1 MTHSN
6 LSGIETHLLPPPE
19 AESRLVG
26 LQTWM
31 RESAVDLVCIMQNA
45 DLAYFAGTVQVG
57 VFCIQRE
64 GMPLYLVQKSLTRAQ
79 LESPWKR
86 LIGISSLKKAPAI
99 LAAEGIQ
106 PARRIGLE
114 MDVLPAN
121 NYFRMQS
128 LFPEAELVDASPA
141 IRRLRMIKSSY
152 EVAQMRRA
160 AATTREAFGDIPDW
174 MRRPGATELEISAR
188 LEGRLRELG
197 HQGLT
202 RMRGFNNEMTYG
214 TVASGPSAAAPTCFP
229 GPDGFEGLYPS
240 IPNGSGLRV
249 LKPGDPVMIDIA
261 GGYNG
266 YIIDVTRIFTL
277 GEPSHDIADAFSFS
291 IKLLREIE
299 SRLKPGIVCSQIWE
313 HTLTLVQSSPFVE
326 FFMGTGDSKVR
337 FVGHGVGLE
346 LDELPVLAAGFDFP
360 LESGMTVAVEPKLIF
375 PGRAAVGIENTYLIT
390 ETGFENLTPLPEEI
404 CVA

>member
-1 MTHSN
+1 MKHPN
-6 LSGIETHLLPPPE
+6 VSGTEAHLLPPPE
-19 AESRLVG
+19 AESRLVR

-45 DLAYFAGTVQVG
+45 DLAYFAGTVQLG
-57 VFCIQRE
+57 VFCAPQE
-64 GMPLYLVQKSLTRAQ
+64 GMPLYLVQKSLSRAQ

-86 LIGISSLKKAPAI
+86 LMGISSLKKVPAI
-99 LAAEGIQ
+99 LATEGMQ
-106 PARRIGLE
+106 PVRRIGLE

-128 LFPEAELVDASPA
+128 LFPEAELVDASSA
-141 IRRLRMIKSSY
+141 IRRVRMIKSPY
-152 EVAQMRRA
+152 EVAQMREA
-160 AATTREAFGDIPDW
+160 AAAVREAFSNIPDW

-240 IPNGSGLRV
+240 IPNGSGPRV
-249 LKPGDPVMIDIA
+249 LNPGDPVMIDIA

-266 YIIDVTRIFTL
+266 YIIDVTRIFAM
-277 GEPSHDIADAFSFS
+277 GELSDDMVNAYSFS
-291 IKLLREIE
+291 VGLLREIE
-299 SRLKPGIVCSQIWE
+299 AHLRPGMVCSQIWE
-313 HTLTLVQSSPFVE
+313 YASTRVQSSPFAE
-326 FFMGTGDSKVR
+326 FFMGAGDSKVR

-360 LESGMTVAVEPKLIF
+360 LASGMTIAIEPKLIF
-375 PGRAAVGIENTYLIT
+375 PGRGGVGIENTYLIT
-390 ETGFENLTPLPEEI
+390 DAGFENLTPLPEELY
-404 CVA
+404 VV